1 MNKVYKGSPGQYA
14 KNSVAEVRH
23 AALDPKQER
32 KTDLS
37 VTFIKQI
44 NKSNS

>member
-1 MNKVYKGSPGQYA
+1 MNKVYKGSPPIY
-14 KNSVAEVRH
+14 KNRVAQARH
-23 AALDPKQER
+23 ATLDPKKER